1 MTNDLRSRADARL
14 IAGLAALELADP
26 REEYR
31 DRLRGLRDANPAVFE
46 GARRH
51 YETEVLPA
59 LAGDGDAVECWIEY
73 GGWLAD
79 LSAPGKLLEIDG
91 AGRARPWS
99 GPPKAGTLV
108 LHVPDDR
115 SAAAMATAMPLDPT
129 APQRAA
135 YDLLVMGRLAL

>member
-1 MTNDLRSRADARL
+1 MTNDLRSRGDARL
-14 IAGLAALELADP
+14 AAGLAALALADT

-31 DRLRGLRDANPAVFE
+31 DRLRALRDENADAFDR
-46 GARRH
+46 ARQH

-59 LAGDGDAVECWIEY
+59 LAGDGDAVECWIAY

-79 LSAPGKLLEIDG
+79 LGAPGKLLEIDG
-91 AGRARPWS
+91 AGRARPWG
-99 GPPKAGTLV
+99 GPPGPGTLV

-115 SAAAMATAMPLDPT
+115 SAAVMTAAMPLDPT
-129 APQRAA
+129 PPQRAA